1 MNTETL
7 RNEEEARAY
16 HRRVELLSAIKTEYT
31 LQVRL
36 KVINSW
42 SNDLEAKHLEQAVM
56 STFNQDTSK
65 SFSLSADF
73 YTYGIITI
81 KAKDRGDIINAV
93 EYIERVLDNRGE
105 VGLA

>member
-1 MNTETL
+1 MNTEAL
-7 RNEEEARAY
+7 RREDEAKAY
-16 HRRVELLSAIKTEYT
+16 HKRVELLSAIKVEYT

-36 KVINSW
+36 KVLNSW
-42 SNDLEAKHLEQAVM
+42 ANDLEVKHLEQAVM
-56 STFNQDTSK
+56 STFNQDTFK
-65 SFSLSADF
+65 PFSLSADF

-105 VGLA
+105 VVLA